1 MKLVIDTNC
10 VISSLIK
17 NGMSRRIIISPAIQF
32 ITPEFTYVE
41 LFKYEDIIR
50 KKAHLTSE
58 EFSLLIELLFEYISI
73 VPKEEYKDYF
83 QKATKLIDD
92 VDDISF
98 IALYLAKSADG
109 IWTDDKH
116 FKKDKKIMI
125 YRTSELAKIF

>member
-10 VISSLIK
+10 IISSLIK
-17 NGMSRRIIISPAIQF
+17 NGLSRRIIISPAIQF

-41 LFKYEDIIR
+41 LFKYEDLIR

-83 QKATKLIDD
+83 QKAAKLIDD
-92 VDDISF
+92 VDDIPY
-98 IALYLAKSADG
+98 IALYFAKSADG

-116 FKKDKKIMI
+116 FKKDKK
-125 YRTSELAKIF
+125 